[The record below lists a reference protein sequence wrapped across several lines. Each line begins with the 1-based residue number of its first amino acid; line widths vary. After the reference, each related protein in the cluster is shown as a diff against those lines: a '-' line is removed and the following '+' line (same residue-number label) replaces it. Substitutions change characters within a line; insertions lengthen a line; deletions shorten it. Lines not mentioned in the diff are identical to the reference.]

1 MKKSTMA
8 TVRWRN
14 RPWLLSPWKTKLGNR
29 PWRKYD
35 EEIDHGYCTMEKST
49 WLLSPWKTKLGKRP
63 WRKYDEEINHGCYTM
78 EKLTMGKM
86 MQYKSMRFG
95 KKSYLYGEI
104 DEVRFG
110 RNRRDGLYNGE
121 R

>member
-1 MKKSTMA
+1 MEIDHGYCHHGKRNWEINRGENTMKKSTMA

-49 WLLSPWKTKLGKRP
+49 WLLSPWKMKLGKRN
-63 WRKYDEEINHGCYTM
+63 WENDHGENTM
-78 EKLTMGKM
+78 
-86 MQYKSMRFG
+86 
-95 KKSYLYGEI
+95 KKSTMAV
-104 DEVRFG
+104 VRC
-110 RNRRDGLYNGE
+110 RNRPWGK
-121 R
+121 